1 MKKICKDCGTEFELS
16 DAEIGFYN
24 SKGLELPKR
33 CKSCRDMNNG
43 KITSGAMGSRTTSNF
58 NSNSHSS
65 RNYSSNNY
73 NSNNYNSNR
82 RSSNGYSA
90 GSSSGSSYASGNAG
104 GTGGNKK
111 MIGIFIAAIAL
122 VVIIGVIATVKSLSR
137 NSNSNYVADNSM
149 QTNVSDLAATNDGIN
164 DTAGDSKSSLEVE
177 DSDGD
182 KENADGENADGENN
196 DGESADVEN
205 SDSDSATES
214 DSENTSGNAG
224 SGTTDASSQ
233 GNASSSQ
240 GGASAEQQSTP
251 TQETTTTPQEP
262 TSVVEE
268 TAPVQVTYYFR
279 NSNLLNQHYEKHGIE
294 MGFDSAQSYQ
304 AAASA
309 VINNPNALCKTEA
322 EDGDYVYYVEATNE
336 FVVLSTD
343 GYIRTYFL
351 PSGGKAYYDRQ

>member
-43 KITSGAMGSRTTSNF
+43 RITSGAMGSRTTSNF

-73 NSNNYNSNR
+73 SSNR
-82 RSSNGYSA
+82 HSSNGYGA
-90 GSSSGSSYASGNAG
+90 GGSSGSSYASGNAG

-111 MIGIFIAAIAL
+111 MIGIFIVAIAL

-137 NSNSNYVADNSM
+137 NSNSNYVADNST

-164 DTAGDSKSSLEVE
+164 DTAGDSESSLEVG

-182 KENADGENADGENN
+182 KENAEEENA
-196 DGESADVEN
+196 DGESADVE
-205 SDSDSATES
+205 SGDSDSAVDS
-214 DSENTSGNAG
+214 DLENTSGNVG
-224 SGTTDASSQ
+224 NSTTDASSQ

-262 TSVVEE
+262 TPVVEE

-294 MGFDSAQSYQ
+294 MGFGSAEEYQ

-309 VINNPNALCKTEA
+309 VIINPNALSKIEA
-322 EDGDYVYYVEATNE
+322 EDGDFVYYVEATNE

>member
-43 KITSGAMGSRTTSNF
+43 KITSGAMGGRTTSNF

-73 NSNNYNSNR
+73 SSNR
-82 RSSNGYSA
+82 HSSNGYGA
-90 GSSSGSSYASGNAG
+90 GGSSGSSYANGNAG

-122 VVIIGVIATVKSLSR
+122 VVIIGVIATGKSLSR
-137 NSNSNYVADNSM
+137 NSNSNYVADNST
-149 QTNVSDLAATNDGIN
+149 QTNVSDLVATNDGIN
-164 DTAGDSKSSLEVE
+164 DTAGDSESSLEAG
-177 DSDGD
+177 DTDGD
-182 KENADGENADGENN
+182 KENAEEENADGENN
-196 DGESADVEN
+196 D
-205 SDSDSATES
+205 
-214 DSENTSGNAG
+214 
-224 SGTTDASSQ
+224 
-233 GNASSSQ
+233 
-240 GGASAEQQSTP
+240 GASAEQQSTP

-262 TSVVEE
+262 TPVVEE

-294 MGFDSAQSYQ
+294 MGFGSAEEYQ

-309 VINNPNALCKTEA
+309 VINNPNALSKIEA
-322 EDGDYVYYVEATNE
+322 EDGDFVYYVEATNE

>member
-73 NSNNYNSNR
+73 SSNR
-82 RSSNGYSA
+82 HSSNGYGA
-90 GSSSGSSYASGNAG
+90 GGSSGSSYANGNAG

-137 NSNSNYVADNSM
+137 NSNSNYVADNSA

-164 DTAGDSKSSLEVE
+164 DTTGDSESSSEVG

-182 KENADGENADGENN
+182 KENAEEENADGENN
-196 DGESADVEN
+196 DGA
-205 SDSDSATES
+205 SD
-214 DSENTSGNAG
+214 
-224 SGTTDASSQ
+224 
-233 GNASSSQ
+233 
-240 GGASAEQQSTP
+240 EQQSTP
-251 TQETTTTPQEP
+251 TQETTPTPQEP
-262 TSVVEE
+262 TPVVEE

-294 MGFDSAQSYQ
+294 MGFGSAEEYQ

-309 VINNPNALCKTEA
+309 VINNPNALSKIEA
-322 EDGDYVYYVEATNE
+322 EDGDFVYYVEATNE